1 MRRSISIWPVC
12 AVLACMLVAF
22 IWSSSQLTGSIKSVD
37 EKYNQS
43 RVKLTQ
49 LQNEQTGLKSTL
61 EMVDTEAFIENQA
74 RTLYGYMR
82 PDEIRFVIT
91 NPEVLYGTDEVPQR

>member
-1 MRRSISIWPVC
+1 MRKSISIWPVC
-12 AVLACMLVAF
+12 ALLACMLAAF
-22 IWSSSQLTGSIKSVD
+22 LWSSSQLTGSIQNVE
-37 EKYNQS
+37 EKYNQT

-49 LQNEQTGLKSTL
+49 LQNEQTGLKETL

-74 RTLYGYMR
+74 RTMYGYMR

-91 NPEVLYGTDEVPQR
+91 NPEVLYGSEGAPAP

>member
-12 AVLACMLVAF
+12 AVLACMLIAF
-22 IWSSSQLTGSIKSVD
+22 MWSSSQLTGSIKDVE
-37 EKYNQS
+37 EKYDQS

-61 EMVDTEAFIENQA
+61 EMVDSDAFIENQA

>member
-1 MRRSISIWPVC
+1 MRKSISIWPVC

-22 IWSSSQLTGSIKSVD
+22 MWSSGQLTGSIKDV
-37 EKYNQS
+37 EGKYNQS

-49 LQNEQTGLKSTL
+49 LQNEQTGLKSML
-61 EMVDTEAFIENQA
+61 EMVGTDAFIENQA